1 MDALRSEK
9 KVLVPCDNMGHV
21 VAGTVSPVANENIR
35 SVRQQGMRVSKRAES
50 SEFILIMYW
59 LQEDIGIS
67 IGIQVIKGID
77 MDAKNPLA
85 EWPSETK

>member
-1 MDALRSEK
+1 
-9 KVLVPCDNMGHV
+9 
-21 VAGTVSPVANENIR
+21 
-35 SVRQQGMRVSKRAES
+35 MRVSKRAES

-77 MDAKNPLA
+77 MDAEKPFSRMA
-85 EWPSETK
+85 F

>member
-21 VAGTVSPVANENIR
+21 VVGAVSPVANENIR

-77 MDAKNPLA
+77 MDAEKPFSRMA
-85 EWPSETK
+85 F

>member
-59 LQEDIGIS
+59 LQEDVGIS

-77 MDAKNPLA
+77 MDAEKPFSRMA
-85 EWPSETK
+85 F